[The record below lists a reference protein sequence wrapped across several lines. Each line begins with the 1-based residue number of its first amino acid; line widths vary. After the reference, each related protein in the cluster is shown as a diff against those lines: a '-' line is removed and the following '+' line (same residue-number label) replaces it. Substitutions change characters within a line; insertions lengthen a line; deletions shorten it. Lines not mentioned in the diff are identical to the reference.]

1 MQDKPTLCWKCSRA
15 CGQCSW
21 SAEFRPING
30 WVAIKTII
38 KADKGLLDQR
48 EIDSYIV
55 LKCPQFHDDTD
66 RYKTNKKIAPPVMR
80 VFRNPSNKSPL
91 RRSFEALPKDE
102 IERRINGLP
111 DNKEIARMAFLEN
124 KTSAEI
130 GFIIGRCNDT
140 VRKIIAKVLH
150 LMTEAVA

>member
-1 MQDKPTLCWKCSRA
+1 MQDKATICWKCSRA

-38 KADKGLLDQR
+38 KADKGVMDQR

-66 RYKTNKKIAPPVMR
+66 RYKTNNKIAPPIVQG
-80 VFRNPSNKSPL
+80 FHNPTNKSPL
-91 RRSFEALPKDE
+91 RRAFEALPRE
-102 IERRINGLP
+102 ELERRINTLECNRDVARWAFIEKKTSPEICYMMG
-111 DNKEIARMAFLEN
+111 KSHETIRKMIARL
-124 KTSAEI
+124 
-130 GFIIGRCNDT
+130 
-140 VRKIIAKVLH
+140 LH
-150 LMTEAVA
+150 RLTEVTA